1 MPTMRKNDKYITAF
15 LSIVSAG
22 IIGMVTILW
31 GLPDTYAK
39 KSEVEK
45 VEASQK
51 EAQEKIDDKLD
62 EILKAVNTISTN
74 QAVIQTQV
82 VNITQKVDKI
92 EARTD

>member
-15 LSIVSAG
+15 LTLISAG
-22 IIGMVTILW
+22 IICIVTILW
-31 GLPDTYAK
+31 SLPDTYAK
-39 KSEVEK
+39 KVDVEK
-45 VEASQK
+45 VEKSQK
-51 EAQEKIDDKLD
+51 EARDKIDDKLD